1 MVGVS
6 PEVLT
11 KRFPRLYHMAEV
23 GSWPGIQ
30 RHGLLS
36 TSALLDLFEAKGA
49 RREALEARHRPE
61 CETITHPFHGSAVIR
76 DQKAMSDSALDK
88 VLRDGLT
95 PAQWYRTLNERVF
108 FWLSSERL
116 EGLLKARAY
125 RTRRQTVLVVDTAGL
140 LARYEKQVALSPLN
154 SGSTLFKPLPRGK
167 DTFLPLSS
175 YPFDEWD
182 RERKGRD
189 PVVELTVHYA
199 VPDIR
204 DHVILVE
211 EVGGEQPP
219 TLIWETSP
227 SR

>member
-1 MVGVS
+1 MGVC

-36 TSALLDLFEAKGA
+36 TSALLDLFEVKGA
-49 RREALEARHRPE
+49 KREALEAQHRPE
-61 CETITHPFHGSAVIR
+61 CATITHPLHGSAVIR
-76 DQKAMSDSALDK
+76 DQKPMSDSALNK
-88 VLRDGLT
+88 VLQDGLT
-95 PAQWYRTLNERVF
+95 PALWYRTLNERVF
-108 FWLSSERL
+108 FWLRRERL

-140 LARYEKQVALSPLN
+140 LARHAERVALSPLN
-154 SGSTLFKPLPRGK
+154 SGSTLFKPLPRGN
-167 DTFLPLSS
+167 DTFRPLSS

-182 RERKGRD
+182 RKRKGRD
-189 PVVELTVHYA
+189 PVVELTIHYA

-204 DHVILVE
+204 DHVIRVE
-211 EVGGEQPP
+211 EVGGEQSP